1 MVARETI
8 AITAGRNDAGSA
20 LAPAIW
26 ASSTF
31 QMASLADGRA
41 QAMRP
46 RTTRFYG
53 RHGNPSVRAFEDA
66 VAALEGA
73 EAALAFAS
81 GMGALC
87 AVVLGLCRQGSHIV
101 AQRQAYG
108 ATTQLLAG
116 VCPRFGIDVT
126 FVDVTVAGAFAAAIR
141 PGETML
147 VLAETPANPRLDL
160 VDLDELGSLVG
171 PIKVVDSTLAT
182 PMGQQPLQHGIDLV
196 LHSATKAMAGHND
209 AVLGVLAGERELIEW
224 IWGFAVL
231 QGATASPYDA
241 TNALRGLRTL
251 GVRFRQQSAT
261 AVAVAEALER
271 HPAVVEVRHPGLAS
285 HPRADLARRQLRLP
299 GGLLSFELAGGLPAG
314 EAFMGAVQLCLA
326 ATSFGGP
333 ESLVTHPASTTHA
346 GLSAEELVQSGITP
360 GTIRLSCGLED
371 TEDLIADVIGALD
384 RVAAADDIRPS
395 PTASAPD

>member
-1 MVARETI
+1 MVSQETI
-8 AITAGRNDAGSA
+8 AITAGRNDTGGS
-20 LAPAIW
+20 LAPAVW

-31 QMASLADGRA
+31 EMASLDDGRR
-41 QAMRP
+41 QALRP

-87 AVVLGLCRQGSHIV
+87 AVVLGLCNKGAHVV
-101 AQRQAYG
+101 AQRQCYG
-108 ATTQLLAG
+108 GTTQLLAG

-126 FVDVTVAGAFAAAIR
+126 FVDATVPGAFAAAVR

-160 VDLDELGSLVG
+160 VDLDEIGSLVG

-182 PMGQQPLQHGIDLV
+182 PLGQQPLQHGIDLV
-196 LHSATKAMAGHND
+196 VHSATKALAGHND
-209 AVLGVLAGERELIEW
+209 AVLGVAAGPRDLIEW
-224 IWGFAVL
+224 LWGFAVL

-261 AVAVAEALER
+261 ATALAHALQA
-271 HPAVVEVRHPGLAS
+271 HPAVTEVRHPSLAS
-285 HPRADLARRQLRLP
+285 HPRADLARTQLRHP
-299 GGLLSFELAGGLPAG
+299 GGLLSFELAGGIEAG
-314 EAFMGAVQLCLA
+314 TAFMAAVALCRP

-333 ESLVTHPASTTHA
+333 ETLVTHPASTTHA
-346 GLSAEELVQSGITP
+346 GLRDEEMAASGIGP
-360 GTIRLSCGLED
+360 GTIRVSAGLED
-371 TEDLIADVIGALD
+371 TDDVLADVLAAVE
-384 RVAAADDIRPS
+384 VASRP
-395 PTASAPD
+395 DGG

>member
-1 MVARETI
+1 VVAQETI
-8 AITAGRNDAGSA
+8 AITAGRADAGGA
-20 LAPAIW
+20 LAPIVW

-31 QMASLADGRA
+31 EMASLAEGRS

-66 VAALEGA
+66 VAELEGA
-73 EAALAFAS
+73 EAAMAFAS

-87 AVVLGLCRQGSHIV
+87 AVVLGLCQKGSHIV
-101 AQRQAYG
+101 AQRQCYG
-108 ATTQLLAG
+108 GTTQLLAG
-116 VCPRFGIDVT
+116 VCPRFGIEVT
-126 FVDVTVAGAFAAAIR
+126 FVDAAVPGAFTAAVR

-160 VDLDELGSLVG
+160 VDLDEIGSIAG

-182 PMGQQPLQHGIDLV
+182 PLGQQPLRHGIDLV
-196 LHSATKAMAGHND
+196 VHSATKSMAGHND
-209 AVLGVLAGERELIEW
+209 AVLGVVAGERELVEW

-241 TNALRGLRTL
+241 SNALRGLRTL
-251 GVRFRQQSAT
+251 GVRLRHQSE
-261 AVAVAEALER
+261 VALTVARAIEN
-271 HPAVVEVRHPGLAS
+271 HPAVTDVRHPGLDS
-285 HPRADLARRQLRLP
+285 HPRADLARRQLRLT
-299 GGLLSFELAGGLPAG
+299 GGLLSFELLGGLAAG
-314 EAFMGAVQLCLA
+314 EAFMGEVGLCRA

-333 ESLVTHPASTTHA
+333 ETLVTHPASTTHA
-346 GLSAEELVQSGITP
+346 GLSPEEMTESGIGP

-371 TEDLIADVIGALD
+371 PEDVLADVIGALD
-384 RVAAADDIRPS
+384 RLPAVPAV
-395 PTASAPD
+395 

>member
-1 MVARETI
+1 MASQETI
-8 AITAGRNDAGSA
+8 AITAGRNDTGGS
-20 LAPAIW
+20 LAPAVW

-31 QMASLADGRA
+31 QMSSLDDGRR

-66 VAALEGA
+66 VAELEGA

-81 GMGALC
+81 GMGAIC
-87 AVVLGLCRQGSHIV
+87 AVVLGLCNKGAHIV
-101 AQRQAYG
+101 AQQQCYG
-108 ATTQLLAG
+108 GTTQLLAG

-126 FVDVTVAGAFAAAIR
+126 FVDAARPGAFAEAVR

-160 VDLDELGSLVG
+160 VDLDELGALMG

-182 PMGQQPLQHGIDLV
+182 PLGQQPLAHGIDLV
-196 LHSATKAMAGHND
+196 VHSATKAMAGHND
-209 AVLGVLAGERELIEW
+209 AVLGVVAGARDLVEW
-224 IWGFAVL
+224 LWGFAVL

-251 GVRFRQQSAT
+251 GVRFQRQSETAT
-261 AVAVAEALER
+261 ALAHALEGR
-271 HPAVVEVRHPGLAS
+271 DGVLEVRHPSLAS
-285 HPRADLARRQLRLP
+285 HPRADLARTQLRHP
-299 GGLLSFELAGGLPAG
+299 GGLLSFELAGGVEAG
-314 EAFMGAVQLCLA
+314 TAFMGAVQLCLP

-333 ESLVTHPASTTHA
+333 ETLVTHPASTTHA
-346 GLSAEELVQSGITP
+346 GLSPEELAASGIGP
-360 GTIRLSCGLED
+360 GTIRLSAGLEGV
-371 TEDLIADVIGALD
+371 EDVLADVLAAVD
-384 RVAAADDIRPS
+384 AAVDAAVAAAPS
-395 PTASAPD
+395 EPPAP

>member
-1 MVARETI
+1 MVARETL
-8 AITAGRNDAGSA
+8 AITAGRNDTGSA
-20 LAPAIW
+20 LAPAVW

-31 QMASLADGRA
+31 QMASLADGRS

-66 VAALEGA
+66 VATLEGT

-81 GMGALC
+81 GMGAMC
-87 AVVLGLCRQGSHIV
+87 AVVLGLCRQGNHIV
-101 AQRQAYG
+101 AQRQCYG
-108 ATTQLLAG
+108 GTTQLLAG

-126 FVDVTVAGAFAAAIR
+126 FVDATVPGAFAAAVR

-160 VDLDELGSLVG
+160 VDLDEIGALVG

-196 LHSATKAMAGHND
+196 VHSATKAMAGHND
-209 AVLGVLAGERELIEW
+209 AVLGVVAGERDLIEW
-224 IWGFAVL
+224 LWGFAVL

-251 GVRFRQQSAT
+251 GVRFRQQSAS
-261 AVAVAEALER
+261 AVAVGERLER
-271 HPAVVEVRHPGLAS
+271 HPAVAEVRHPGLAS

-299 GGLLSFELAGGLPAG
+299 GGLLSFELAGGLAAG
-314 EAFMGAVQLCLA
+314 EAFMGAVELCLA

-346 GLSAEELVQSGITP
+346 GLTPEEMAESGISP

-371 TEDLIADVIGALD
+371 TEDIIADVLGALD
-384 RVAAADDIRPS
+384 RISAEDGSSASPAAPPAD
-395 PTASAPD
+395 

>member
-1 MVARETI
+1 VVAQETI
-8 AITAGRNDAGSA
+8 AITAGRGDAGSA
-20 LAPAIW
+20 LAPAVW
-26 ASSTF
+26 ASSTY
-31 QMASLADGRA
+31 QMASLAEGRR

-66 VAALEGA
+66 VAELEGA

-87 AVVLGLCRQGSHIV
+87 AVVLGLCNQGSHIV
-101 AQRQAYG
+101 AQRQCYG
-108 ATTQLLAG
+108 GTIQLLAG

-126 FVDVTVAGAFAAAIR
+126 FVDAAVPGAFAAAVR

-160 VDLDELGSLVG
+160 VDLDEIGALTG

-182 PMGQQPLQHGIDLV
+182 PLGQQPLAHGIDLV
-196 LHSATKAMAGHND
+196 VHSATKAMAGHND
-209 AVLGVLAGERELIEW
+209 AVLGVVAGPRDLVEW
-224 IWGFAVL
+224 LWGFAVL

-241 TNALRGLRTL
+241 TNALRGIRTL
-251 GVRFRQQSAT
+251 GVRFRQQSASAT
-261 AVAVAEALER
+261 ALAEALER
-271 HPAVVEVRHPGLAS
+271 HPAVAEVRHPGLAS
-285 HPRADLARRQLRLP
+285 HPRADLARTQLRLP
-299 GGLLSFELAGGLPAG
+299 GGLLSFDLTGGLEAG
-314 EAFMGAVQLCLA
+314 EAFMGLVQLCRP

-333 ESLVTHPASTTHA
+333 ETLVTHPASTTHA
-346 GLSAEELVQSGITP
+346 GLSPEEMAESGIAP

-371 TEDLIADVIGALD
+371 TDDLLADVLGALD
-384 RVAAADDIRPS
+384 RLDDAV
-395 PTASAPD
+395 TAEQVPDGER